1 MIRVEGVAKS
11 YGRVNVLDNVS
22 LEVESGMTVGI
33 VGPSGSGKTTLLRV
47 IAGLDTANKGIVTID
62 GIPASVP
69 EVVIAPSGRNISAV
83 FQVPALWPHMTVQ
96 ENLDYVHT
104 GERGNAKGLLESVG
118 LSGLVNRY
126 PSELSGGEARRV
138 SIVRGLL
145 ADKKYLLMDEPLV
158 NLNPSLKS
166 MLHEVI
172 MEWTVGRRMG
182 VLYITARARAARHT
196 RYHDNPPDVP
206 HDDRDTGLPGEQH
219 HTDRHGPFL
228 HRHQEAREQG
238 F

>member
-1 MIRVEGVAKS
+1 MIKVEGVDKS

-22 LEVESGMTVGI
+22 LKVEAGKTVGI

-47 IAGLDTANKGIVTID
+47 IAGLDTADRGTVSID
-62 GIPASVP
+62 GVPASIP
-69 EVVIAPSGRNISAV
+69 EVVIKPSGRNISAI

-118 LSGLVNRY
+118 LSELVDRY

-138 SIVRGLL
+138 SVVRGLL
-145 ADKKYLLMDEPLV
+145 ADRNYLLMDEPLV
-158 NLNPSLKS
+158 NLNPDLKN

-172 MEWTVGRRMG
+172 REWTVARRMG
-182 VLYITARARAARHT
+182 VLYIT
-196 RYHDNPPDVP
+196 HDRNELDYADNVFVMS
-206 HDDRDTGLPGEQH
+206 
-219 HTDRHGPFL
+219 HGFL
-228 HRHQEAREQG
+228 EPEA
-238 F
+238 